1 MKPKLPALLVALVL
15 AGVSAFATVVVPA
28 EFREVVSDAE
38 LIVRGLV
45 TDVRSFVVPGD
56 GIDTVATVSVET
68 VLKGQAD
75 SFVSV
80 RVPGGE
86 VGSTKFVMVG
96 APTFKNGDRAVFF
109 LKRTREQIWR
119 PIGLTM
125 GVYRVQAEPG
135 TGRAVVQPPA
145 VPTASRTATSGTVV
159 RGDPQRKLLPVSEF
173 ESLVKLV
180 MSSPPA
186 QAVPRGG
193 RQ

>member
-1 MKPKLPALLVALVL
+1 MRPKLPTLLIAVAL
-15 AGVSAFATVVVPA
+15 AGVSTSATVVVPT
-28 EFREVVSDAE
+28 EFREVVTDAE
-38 LIVRGLV
+38 LIVRGRV

-56 GIDTVATVSVET
+56 GIDTVATVAVEA

-75 SFVSV
+75 GFVSV

-86 VGSTKFVMVG
+86 VGGTRVVMVG
-96 APTFKNGDRAVFF
+96 APTFKNGDRAVLF
-109 LKRTREQIWR
+109 LKHTPDTNWR

-135 TGRAVVQPPA
+135 TGRAIVYPPA
-145 VPTASRTATSGTVV
+145 VASASRTASATIV
-159 RGDPQRKLLPVSEF
+159 RGDPQRKLLPVGEF

-180 MSSPPA
+180 MASPA
-186 QAVPRGG
+186 SQAVPRGG

>member
-1 MKPKLPALLVALVL
+1 MSRLTSCVVALVL
-15 AGVSAFATVVVPA
+15 AGTSVFATVVVPA
-28 EFREVVSDAE
+28 EFREVVADAE
-38 LIVRGLV
+38 LIVRGQV

-56 GIDTVATVSVET
+56 GIDTVATIAVES
-68 VLKGQAD
+68 VLKGQAAD

-96 APTFKNGDRAVFF
+96 APTFRTGDRAVFF
-109 LKRTREQIWR
+109 LKRTREAIWR

-135 TGRAVVQPPA
+135 TGRAIVYPPA
-145 VPTASRTATSGTVV
+145 LPAASRTASTPTVV

>member
-1 MKPKLPALLVALVL
+1 MRPKLPALLAALVL
-15 AGVSAFATVVVPA
+15 ASASVFATVVVPA
-28 EFREVVSDAE
+28 EFREVVTDAE

-56 GIDTVATVSVET
+56 GIDTVATIAVES
-68 VLKGQAD
+68 VLKGQAMD

-135 TGRAVVQPPA
+135 TGRAVVYPPA
-145 VPTASRTATSGTVV
+145 LPTASRTATSATVV

-173 ESLVKLV
+173 E
-180 MSSPPA
+180 
-186 QAVPRGG
+186 
-193 RQ
+193 